1 MKTGHL
7 SESST
12 LETKAALFIHKIKQ
26 STAELHLRLESQ
38 ALLSAIMM
46 PSVTRLQY
54 YYYLIL
60 MKKIEEAYE
69 QNIVPQ
75 LASTF
80 PVFEQRKASQLISDD
95 LNNIGDIAPQSFVSK
110 DYTIHGEKISLPFAW
125 GFTYV
130 MEGSKLGGKVIYKHI
145 HRTLG
150 YSEHG
155 GAKFIADYGVDTF
168 RLWKEFLSKFSM
180 YVTQNDCEAE
190 AIQGTE
196 YAFSSIHD
204 FFELNRLAY
213 EI

>member
-7 SESST
+7 SKSST
-12 LETKAALFIHKIKQ
+12 VEPAASFIHKIKQ

-38 ALLSAIMM
+38 ALLFAIML

-69 QNIVPQ
+69 RDIVAPLVGT
-75 LASTF
+75 LAGF
-80 PVFEQRKASQLISDD
+80 GHRKASQLISDD
-95 LNNIGDIAPQSFVSK
+95 IDNISDITPQSFVIK
-110 DYTIHGEKISLPFAW
+110 DYTIPSEKISVPFAL
-125 GFTYV
+125 GFMYV
-130 MEGSKLGGKVIYKHI
+130 MEGSKLGGKVIYRHI

-150 YSEHG
+150 YSESS

-168 RLWKEFLSKFSM
+168 SLWKEFLSKFSR
-180 YVTQNDCEAE
+180 YVTQSDCEAE
-190 AIQGTE
+190 AIQGAE
-196 YAFSSIHD
+196 WAFSSIHD